1 MTVKQDLRFAI
12 HQLERLIHVRW
23 DIFHRAVNDVKGSL
37 ADSGS
42 LFLSAQMHST
52 YLWALQYRPF
62 GSGGFMEEKKR
73 MMDHFMALQTS
84 DYGPFVEQL
93 QLFKLDLNL
102 PEHTSPQEVF
112 DAICELP
119 GFIKKGTLPKLSRWF
134 SWNQSCE
141 EQVPEFRVLRMV
153 LKHWLG
159 HAADKLD
166 PNDAVESRELKMAA
180 KATQKSDG
188 TKESLRS
195 EFSRLKQNLGG
206 GLKLAYYLM
215 SDRLLQIVRLIAAA
229 TRPTWTWYAD
239 TVKSVKSAED
249 TVKQTTKLQ
258 KSWASDN
265 HLIET
270 AAVLTARSPE
280 VVSLFEDPDLSR
292 FKDSGDKLFKL
303 VSNLLKRRAWS
314 FAKQYTA
321 PPDCYS
327 AILGGSV
334 AEAQASHVCDNQF
347 STLI

>member
-1 MTVKQDLRFAI
+1 
-12 HQLERLIHVRW
+12 
-23 DIFHRAVNDVKGSL
+23 
-37 ADSGS
+37 
-42 LFLSAQMHST
+42 
-52 YLWALQYRPF
+52 
-62 GSGGFMEEKKR
+62 MEEKKR

-84 DYGPFVEQL
+84 DYGPFVAQL

-265 HLIET
+265 HLVET

>member
-1 MTVKQDLRFAI
+1 
-12 HQLERLIHVRW
+12 
-23 DIFHRAVNDVKGSL
+23 
-37 ADSGS
+37 
-42 LFLSAQMHST
+42 
-52 YLWALQYRPF
+52 
-62 GSGGFMEEKKR
+62 MEEKKR

-93 QLFKLDLNL
+93 QLFKLDLGL

-195 EFSRLKQNLGG
+195 EFSRLQQNLGG

-265 HLIET
+265 HLVET

-334 AEAQASHVCDNQF
+334 AEAQASHVCVTVIDNQF
-347 STLI
+347 STLLI